1 MTDPTPLASQRD
13 LFEIPREVAYLN
25 AAAYVP
31 LPRAVREAG
40 QLGVTTKSFPWHM
53 TNSHGSEISERARSA
68 AARLLGTAADNVAI
82 TGAVSYGIATAAR
95 NLVIPKGSRVLM
107 IEGEFPSLALVWQE
121 RAEAVGAT
129 VEVVPRPAN
138 ADWTSALLDAID
150 RPGAPPVGLAA
161 LTPLHWSDGA
171 MIDLLKVTAALHR
184 QGARIVID
192 ATQSTGVLDLDLAAL
207 KPDFLAFPTYKWV
220 LGPYSLAFLYVAP
233 EHHSGRPLEDHGP
246 ARTPGSN
253 SYIPTARRFD
263 RGEKNDP
270 IGLPMAAVGLEQVLA
285 WEKSAVAARLR
296 SLTDALA
303 EAVADIP
310 GLTMLPRALRAP
322 HILGLRLANGLPPG
336 LLDRLTA
343 RGVHV
348 ADRLGVMRVSPH
360 VYNDDAD
367 VAAFATAL
375 RTEFAA

>member
-296 SLTDALA
+296 SLTDAMA

-310 GLTMLPRALRAP
+310 GISMLPRAQRAP
-322 HILGLRLANGLPPG
+322 HILGLRLAGGMPPG

-360 VYNDDAD
+360 VYNDETD
-367 VAAFATAL
+367 VAAFASAL
-375 RTEFAA
+375 RAELAA

>member
-1 MTDPTPLASQRD
+1 MTDLIPLASQRD
-13 LFEIPREVAYLN
+13 LFEIPREVTYLN

-107 IEGEFPSLALVWQE
+107 IEGEFPSLALVWHE
-121 RAEAVGAT
+121 RAQAAGAV
-129 VEVVPRPAN
+129 VEVVARPAN
-138 ADWTSALLDAID
+138 ADWTSALLEAIE

-171 MIDLLKVTAALHR
+171 MIDLGRVTAALHR

-192 ATQSTGVLDLDLAAL
+192 ATQAAGVLDLDLAAL

-233 EHHSGRPLEDHGP
+233 EHQSGRPLEDHGP

-263 RGEKNDP
+263 RGERNDP
-270 IGLPMAAVGLEQVLA
+270 VGLPMAAIGLEQVLA
-285 WEKSAVAARLR
+285 WEPGAVATRLR
-296 SLTDALA
+296 GLTDALA

-322 HILGLRLANGLPPG
+322 HILGLRLSGGMPAGLVDG
-336 LLDRLTA
+336 LAT

-360 VYNDDAD
+360 VYNDETD
-367 VAAFATAL
+367 VATFATAL
-375 RTEFAA
+375 RHAVAP

>member
-1 MTDPTPLASQRD
+1 MTDLIPLASQRD
-13 LFEIPREVAYLN
+13 LFEIPREVTYLN

-53 TNSHGSEISERARSA
+53 TNSHGTEISERARSA

-107 IEGEFPSLALVWQE
+107 IEGEFPSLALVWHE
-121 RAEAVGAT
+121 RAQAAGAV
-129 VEVVPRPAN
+129 VEVVARPAN
-138 ADWTSALLDAID
+138 ADWTSALLEAIE

-171 MIDLLKVTAALHR
+171 MIDLGRVTAALHR

-192 ATQSTGVLDLDLAAL
+192 ATQAAGVLDLDLAAL

-233 EHHSGRPLEDHGP
+233 EHQSGRPLEDHGP

-263 RGEKNDP
+263 RGERNDP
-270 IGLPMAAVGLEQVLA
+270 VGLPMAAIGLEQVLA
-285 WEKSAVAARLR
+285 WEPGAVATRLR
-296 SLTDALA
+296 GLTDALA

-322 HILGLRLANGLPPG
+322 HILGLRLSGGMPAGLVDG
-336 LLDRLTA
+336 LAA

-360 VYNDDAD
+360 VYNDETD
-367 VAAFATAL
+367 VATFATAL
-375 RTEFAA
+375 RHAVAP

>member
-1 MTDPTPLASQRD
+1 MSLASQRD
-13 LFEIPREVAYLN
+13 LFEIPREIAYLN

-53 TNSHGSEISERARSA
+53 TNSHGTEISERARA
-68 AARLLGTAADNVAI
+68 AAAAVLGTASDNVAI

-95 NLVIPKGSRVLM
+95 NLVIPTGSRVLM

-121 RAEAVGAT
+121 RAEAAGAT
-129 VEVVPRPAN
+129 VEVVPRPVD
-138 ADWTSALLDAID
+138 ADWTSALLEAIE

-233 EHHSGRPLEDHGP
+233 EHQSGRPLEDHGP

-270 IGLPMAAVGLEQVLA
+270 IGLPMAATGLEQVLA
-285 WEKSAVAARLR
+285 WEHGAVAARLR

-310 GLTMLPRALRAP
+310 GISMLPRAQRAP
-322 HILGLRLANGLPPG
+322 HILGLRLAGGMPPG

-375 RTEFAA
+375 RAELAA

>member
-1 MTDPTPLASQRD
+1 MTDLIPLASQRD
-13 LFEIPREVAYLN
+13 LFEIPREVTYLN

-53 TNSHGSEISERARSA
+53 TNSHGTEISERARSA

-107 IEGEFPSLALVWQE
+107 IEGEFPSLALVWHE
-121 RAEAVGAT
+121 RAQAAGAV
-129 VEVVPRPAN
+129 VEVVARPAN
-138 ADWTSALLDAID
+138 ADWTSALLEAIE

-171 MIDLLKVTAALHR
+171 MIDLGQVTAALHR

-192 ATQSTGVLDLDLAAL
+192 ATQAAGVLDLDLAAL

-233 EHHSGRPLEDHGP
+233 EHQSGRPLEDHGP

-263 RGEKNDP
+263 RGERNDP
-270 IGLPMAAVGLEQVLA
+270 VGLPMAAIGLEQVLA
-285 WEKSAVAARLR
+285 WEPGAVATRLR
-296 SLTDALA
+296 GLTDALA

-322 HILGLRLANGLPPG
+322 HILGLRLSGGMPAGLVDG
-336 LLDRLTA
+336 LAT

-360 VYNDDAD
+360 VYNDETD
-367 VAAFATAL
+367 VATFATAL
-375 RTEFAA
+375 RHAVAP